1 MPFIASVHAS
11 KWTEYLDHEY
21 LELKKVSFQRFF
33 STQMIYT
40 VPKKNKL
47 NKHTTEPYL
56 IFGDQI
62 GKTKNK
68 N

>member
-40 VPKKNKL
+40 VPKKNKTKQTYNRAL
-47 NKHTTEPYL
+47 PDIWRSDRENK
-56 IFGDQI
+56 
-62 GKTKNK
+62 K
-68 N
+68 

>member
-40 VPKKNKL
+40 VPKKKQTKQTYNRALPDIWRSDRENK
-47 NKHTTEPYL
+47 K
-56 IFGDQI
+56 
-62 GKTKNK
+62 
-68 N
+68 